1 MRRMFLR
8 HTMFRRLSY
17 ISIIWMTEVDVDI
30 NVLRMIAGSLSVVE

>member
-1 MRRMFLR
+1 MFLR